1 MGGGTQIITHIKRRT
16 FIASLPAITV
26 ALPAITAAQQAI
38 AAVGLKPGR
47 IGICTFSCHKA
58 WQAVRDKSATA
69 PFFDSSSFY
78 DYARHIGADGVQTSV
93 AMMDESGA
101 TRMREHIDETGGYF
115 EGDIRLP
122 TKESELE
129 KFESE
134 VKLTLVAGGKVA
146 RTVLSGSR
154 RYETWKSLRE
164 FNTFRDQASQRLAW
178 AEPIV
183 RKHRLKLAVENHKD
197 LTSDELAQLMREFS
211 SEWIGV
217 NVDTGNNIALLEDP
231 NQTVETLAPFA
242 MSVHLKD
249 MAMQPYEQGFQL
261 SEVICDQGF
270 LDLRRM
276 VAVLSKANNTLR
288 FNLEMATRNPLLI
301 PCLAD
306 DFYATFPERKASHQE
321 AAMLRVKAHPPKRP
335 PPSIVGKSM
344 TQQLVDE
351 EANNHNSL
359 TWLHKQ
365 FPVVG

>member
-1 MGGGTQIITHIKRRT
+1 MGGGTQIITQINRRK
-16 FIASLPAITV
+16 FIASLSAITV
-26 ALPAITAAQQAI
+26 ALPAISAARQVTGAI
-38 AAVGLKPGR
+38 GLKPGR
-47 IGICTFSCHKA
+47 LGICTFSCHRA
-58 WQAVRDKSATA
+58 WQALRDKSATA

-93 AMMDESGA
+93 AMMNESGA
-101 TRMREHIDETGGYF
+101 TSLRGHIEDTGGYF

-122 TKESELE
+122 TMESELE
-129 KFESE
+129 KFEHE
-134 VKLTLVAGGKVA
+134 VKLTRAAGGNVA

-154 RYETWKSLRE
+154 RYETWKSVDE
-164 FNTFRDQASQRLAW
+164 FNTFRDLASKRLAW

-197 LTSDELAQLMREFS
+197 FTSDELAQLMREFS

-231 NQTVETLAPFA
+231 HQTVETLAPFA

-249 MAMQPYEQGFQL
+249 MAVQPYEQGFQL
-261 SEVICDQGF
+261 SEVICDSGF

-276 VAVLSKANNTLR
+276 VAVLSKANNSLR

-321 AAMLRVKAHPPKRP
+321 AAMLRVKAHPPEQP
-335 PPSIVGKSM
+335 PPSIAGKSM
-344 TQQLVDE
+344 TQQLEYE
-351 EANNHNSL
+351 EANNQNSL
-359 TWLHKQ
+359 TWLHQQ
-365 FPVVG
+365 FSIVG

>member
-1 MGGGTQIITHIKRRT
+1 MGEGTQIITHINRRQ
-16 FIASLPAITV
+16 FIAWLPTITTTLPAI
-26 ALPAITAAQQAI
+26 IAARQAI

-47 IGICTFSCHKA
+47 LGICTFSCHRA
-58 WQAVRDKSATA
+58 WQAARDKSARA

-93 AMMDESGA
+93 ALMDESGA
-101 TRMREHIDETGGYF
+101 TGLRAHIEDTGGYF

-129 KFESE
+129 KFEHE
-134 VKLTLVAGGKVA
+134 VKLTLAAGGNMA

-154 RYETWKSLRE
+154 RYETWKSLDD
-164 FNTFRDQASQRLAW
+164 FNTFRDQASKRLAW

-197 LTSDELAQLMREFS
+197 LTSDELARLMREFS

-231 NQTVETLAPFA
+231 IQTVETLAPFA

-249 MAMQPYEQGFQL
+249 MTVQSYEQGFQL
-261 SEVICDQGF
+261 SEVPCDSGF
-270 LDLRRM
+270 LDLRHM
-276 VAVLSKANNTLR
+276 VAVLSKANNSLR

-306 DFYATFPERKASHQE
+306 DFYATFPERKATHQE
-321 AAMLRVKAHPPKRP
+321 AAMLRVKAHPPKQP
-335 PPSIVGKSM
+335 PPSIAGKSM

-351 EANNHNSL
+351 EANNQSSL

-365 FPVVG
+365 FSFVG